1 MVLGTSIRMPV
12 KSKRGCDEHEAIRD
26 AIKRHMEGS
35 STQPTLLPHPYTT
48 QHTRACTDPQFV
60 PAMEMEAAPVSAVT
74 GALKSVLGKLA
85 TLMGDEHKRLGMARG
100 EEIKSLAD
108 ELCAMDA
115 ALLDMSGKEDPAAQ
129 DKAWMNEARELSY
142 DMEDSIDDF
151 MQTIRDEGVEPDHGF
166 FMEKMKDSLEK
177 MKASRPTGDDLKEQ
191 INRVGKGTGRYET
204 RGTFSNTVHAT
215 VDPAAIAMFELLTKQ
230 DGPKAE
236 LIKLL
241 TEDEADCS
249 EPLLAEVDG
258 GHESLLAEEE
268 GGCESPLAEAED
280 GSELPLVQEEDG
292 CESPKAEEEEEECE
306 SSEVEE
312 EGVCEP
318 APAEEEEC
326 ELPEVEEEGAC
337 EPAPAEEEEY
347 ESPEM
352 EEEDVCEPAAAEE
365 EECES
370 PEAKDEDVCEP
381 APAEED
387 ECESPQAE
395 EEGPCELRPRKQPK
409 LVAIVGAGGTA
420 LANKVYEELR
430 VKDFD
435 YWPFISMSANPDM
448 TSTLTAL
455 LLELTGEFKKT
466 ASVEQLIIDIN
477 ESLLDKRYLIVID
490 GICQKETWE
499 VIKHAFPMTSCGIII
514 TTSPCEDIAELCRSS
529 FNGHIYH
536 IRPLGMVHSR
546 PLLHQR
552 LFNSD
557 DDCRPH
563 IEEVSDQILEKCDDL
578 PLAILLTSGLL
589 ANTERTEHLWNH
601 MADSIG
607 CALET
612 SDIAERMMKIL
623 SLCYFD
629 LHPRLKTCLLYLS
642 MFPKGSTIKMKD
654 LIWRWTAEGFFH
666 GEQRNAAHELGEM
679 CFNELL
685 NRSLIQPVKIDQ
697 YGKVKSCQ
705 VHDTVMD
712 YIISKS
718 VEDNFVTFVGAPCPT
733 IDQTQMKVRRF
744 SLQATEG
751 GYSFPG
757 TDLVLSHARSL
768 KAFGLLWEI
777 PSLDKFKHLRVVDFG
792 GFSLL
797 GDDDLA
803 YIGRLFQLRYLNL
816 SWTRVCELPEEIG
829 NLCCLEMLDLT
840 ATGVSKLPSSIVNLE
855 KLAHL
860 LIGEFVKFPEG
871 GIEKMQAL
879 ETLKQVRAFKQPL
892 QFLQDFG
899 KLQNLWKLNIDLTN
913 NQEDSEETKEC
924 MKAIASS
931 LYELGTHNLRSLTI
945 WNCDYSL
952 LLEEWC
958 PTPVGLQKL
967 ITWSSTFPRVPDWM
981 GSLVNLQQLRLDLER
996 VRYEDLCILGGL
1008 PALLTLQIVGKE
1020 MSEGKLTVNGDM
1032 GFPMLRDFTYSKY
1045 PGLGIEI
1052 MFEAGSMPKL
1062 EKLNIDF
1069 TPATNEYLFSTGGL
1083 TGSGPFDFGIEN
1095 LPISLTTVVCDC
1107 KSFDGDCTLEATRAA
1122 LERAVSTHP
1131 SCPALDFVIY

>member
-1 MVLGTSIRMPV
+1 
-12 KSKRGCDEHEAIRD
+12 
-26 AIKRHMEGS
+26 
-35 STQPTLLPHPYTT
+35 
-48 QHTRACTDPQFV
+48 
-60 PAMEMEAAPVSAVT
+60 MEMEAAPVSAVT
-74 GALKSVLGKLA
+74 GALKPVLGKLA
-85 TLMGDEHKRLGMARG
+85 TLMGDEYKRLETARG

-108 ELCAMDA
+108 ELSAMDA
-115 ALLDMSGKEDPAAQ
+115 ALLDMSGEEDPDAQ

-142 DMEDSIDDF
+142 DMEDFIDDF
-151 MQTIRDEGVEPDHGF
+151 MQTIHDGDVKPDHDL
-166 FMEKMKDSLEK
+166 FMEKMKDLLGK
-177 MKASRPTGDDLKEQ
+177 MKARRRTGDGFKEQ
-191 INRVGKGTGRYET
+191 INRVSNRDGRYET
-204 RGTFSNTVHAT
+204 RGTFSNNVHAT

-236 LIKLL
+236 VIKLL
-241 TEDEADCS
+241 TQDEADC
-249 EPLLAEVDG
+249 EPQLAEVDC

-268 GGCESPLAEAED
+268 GECGSKPAEDED
-280 GSELPLVQEEDG
+280 GSELPLVEEEDG
-292 CESPKAEEEEEECE
+292 CESPLTDKDLRESLQVEEVEDQCESPKVEEEEEE
-306 SSEVEE
+306 EV
-312 EGVCEP
+312 
-318 APAEEEEC
+318 
-326 ELPEVEEEGAC
+326 
-337 EPAPAEEEEY
+337 
-347 ESPEM
+347 
-352 EEEDVCEPAAAEE
+352 E

-370 PEAKDEDVCEP
+370 PKVEEEDVCEP

-395 EEGPCELRPRKQPK
+395 EEAPCELRTRKQPK

-420 LANKVYEELR
+420 LANRVYEELR

-435 YWPFISMSANPDM
+435 YWPFISMSPNPDM

-455 LLELTGEFKKT
+455 LLELTGELKKE
-466 ASVEQLIIDIN
+466 ASVQQLIIDIN
-477 ESLLDKRYLIVID
+477 ESLLDKRYLIVLD
-490 GICQKETWE
+490 GICQKETWD

-514 TTSPCEDIAELCRSS
+514 TTSPCEDIAELCRSW

-546 PLLHQR
+546 PLFHQR

-557 DDCRPH
+557 DDCHPH
-563 IEEVSDQILEKCDDL
+563 LEEVSDKILEKCDDL
-578 PLAILLTSGLL
+578 PLAILVTSGLL
-589 ANTERTEHLWNH
+589 ANTEKTEHLWNH

-612 SDIAERMMKIL
+612 SDIVERMMKIL

-629 LHPRLKTCLLYLS
+629 LHPRVKTCLLYLS
-642 MFPKGSTIKMKD
+642 MFPKASTIKMKD
-654 LIWRWTAEGFFH
+654 LIWKWTAEGFFH
-666 GEQRNAAHELGEM
+666 GEQRNAAHELGER

-712 YIISKS
+712 FIISKS
-718 VEDNFVTFVGAPCPT
+718 AEDNFVTVVGVPCPT

-744 SLQATEG
+744 SLQATEE

-757 TDLVLSHARSL
+757 INLVLSHARSL
-768 KAFGLLWEI
+768 KVFGLLWTI
-777 PSLDKFKHLRVVDFG
+777 PSLDEFKHLRVVDFG
-792 GFSLL
+792 GFSNL

-803 YIGRLFQLRYLNL
+803 NIGRLFQLRYLNL
-816 SWTRVCELPEEIG
+816 SWTGVCELPEEIG
-829 NLCCLEMLDLT
+829 HLSCLEMLDLT

-855 KLAHL
+855 KLVHL

-871 GIEKMQAL
+871 GISKMQAL
-879 ETLKQVRAFKQPL
+879 ETLKQVRAFKQPI

-913 NQEDSEETKEC
+913 NQEDTEDTKEC
-924 MKAIASS
+924 MKAMASS

-952 LLEEWC
+952 LMEEWC

-967 ITWSSTFPRVPDWM
+967 TTWQSTFPRVPDWM
-981 GSLVNLQQLRLDLER
+981 GSLVNLQQLRFDLER

-1008 PALLTLQIVGKE
+1008 PALLTLSLVGKE
-1020 MSEGKLTVNGDM
+1020 MSEGKLTVSGEM
-1032 GFPMLRDFTYSKY
+1032 GFPMLRDFTYGMY
-1045 PGLGIEI
+1045 PGLGIKM

-1062 EKLNIDF
+1062 EKLRIDF
-1069 TPATNEYLFSTGGL
+1069 TPATNGYLYSTGGL
-1083 TGSGPFDFGIEN
+1083 TGSGPYDFGIEN
-1095 LPISLTTVVCDC
+1095 LPSSLTTVVCEC

-1131 SCPALDFVIY
+1131 SCPALDFSIY

>member
-1 MVLGTSIRMPV
+1 
-12 KSKRGCDEHEAIRD
+12 
-26 AIKRHMEGS
+26 
-35 STQPTLLPHPYTT
+35 
-48 QHTRACTDPQFV
+48 
-60 PAMEMEAAPVSAVT
+60 
-74 GALKSVLGKLA
+74 
-85 TLMGDEHKRLGMARG
+85 
-100 EEIKSLAD
+100 
-108 ELCAMDA
+108 
-115 ALLDMSGKEDPAAQ
+115 
-129 DKAWMNEARELSY
+129 MNEARELSY

-151 MQTIRDEGVEPDHGF
+151 MRTIHDEDVKPDHDL
-166 FMEKMKDSLEK
+166 FMEKMKDLLGK
-177 MKASRPTGDDLKEQ
+177 MKARRRTGDGFKEQ
-191 INRVGKGTGRYET
+191 INRVSNRNGRYGT
-204 RGTFSNTVHAT
+204 RGTFSNNVHAT

-236 LIKLL
+236 VIKLL
-241 TEDEADCS
+241 TQDEADC
-249 EPLLAEVDG
+249 EPLLAEVDC

-268 GGCESPLAEAED
+268 GGCGSPLAEDED
-280 GSELPLVQEEDG
+280 VSELPLVEEEDG
-292 CESPKAEEEEEECE
+292 CESPLTDKDLCESLQVEEVEEDDCESPKVEEEEEECE
-306 SSEVEE
+306 SLKV
-312 EGVCEP
+312 
-318 APAEEEEC
+318 
-326 ELPEVEEEGAC
+326 
-337 EPAPAEEEEY
+337 
-347 ESPEM
+347 
-352 EEEDVCEPAAAEE
+352 EEEDVCEPA
-365 EECES
+365 
-370 PEAKDEDVCEP
+370 PAK
-381 APAEED
+381 ED

-395 EEGPCELRPRKQPK
+395 GEAPCELKTRKQPK

-435 YWPFISMSANPDM
+435 YWPFISMSPNPDM

-455 LLELTGEFKKT
+455 LLELTGELKKE
-466 ASVEQLIIDIN
+466 ASVQQLITDIN
-477 ESLLDKRYLIVID
+477 ESLLDKRYLIVLD
-490 GICQKETWE
+490 GICQKETWD

-514 TTSPCEDIAELCRSS
+514 TTSPCEDIAELCRSW

-546 PLLHQR
+546 PLFHQR

-557 DDCRPH
+557 DDCHPH
-563 IEEVSDQILEKCDDL
+563 LEEVSDKILEKCDDL
-578 PLAILLTSGLL
+578 PLAILATSGLL

-612 SDIAERMMKIL
+612 SDTVERMMKIL

-629 LHPRLKTCLLYLS
+629 LHPRLKTCLLYLG
-642 MFPKGSTIKMKD
+642 MFPKGTTIKMND
-654 LIWRWTAEGFFH
+654 LIWKWTAEGFFH
-666 GEQRNAAHELGEM
+666 GEQRNAAHELGER

-718 VEDNFVTFVGAPCPT
+718 VEDNFVTVVGVPCPT

-744 SLQATEG
+744 SLQATEE

-757 TDLVLSHARSL
+757 INLVLSHARSL
-768 KAFGLLWEI
+768 KVFGLLWTI
-777 PSLDKFKHLRVVDFG
+777 PSLDEFKHLRVVDFG
-792 GFSLL
+792 GFSNL
-797 GDDDLA
+797 GDDHLA
-803 YIGRLFQLRYLNL
+803 NIGRLFQLRYLNL

-829 NLCCLEMLDLT
+829 HLSCLEMLDLT

-855 KLAHL
+855 KLVHL

-871 GIEKMQAL
+871 GIGKMQAL
-879 ETLKQVRAFKQPL
+879 ETLKQVRAFKQPI

-913 NQEDSEETKEC
+913 DQEDTEDTKEC

-952 LLEEWC
+952 LMEEWC

-967 ITWSSTFPRVPDWM
+967 TTWRSTFPRVPDWM
-981 GSLVNLQQLRLDLER
+981 GSLVNLQQLRFDLER

-1008 PALLTLQIVGKE
+1008 PALLTLSLVGKE
-1020 MSEGKLTVNGDM
+1020 MSEGKLIVSGEM
-1032 GFPMLRDFTYSKY
+1032 GFPMLRDFTYGMY
-1045 PGLGIEI
+1045 PGLGIKM

-1062 EKLNIDF
+1062 EKLRIDF

-1095 LPISLTTVVCDC
+1095 LPSSLTTVVCEC

-1131 SCPALDFVIY
+1131 SRPALDFNIY

>member
-1 MVLGTSIRMPV
+1 
-12 KSKRGCDEHEAIRD
+12 
-26 AIKRHMEGS
+26 
-35 STQPTLLPHPYTT
+35 
-48 QHTRACTDPQFV
+48 
-60 PAMEMEAAPVSAVT
+60 
-74 GALKSVLGKLA
+74 
-85 TLMGDEHKRLGMARG
+85 
-100 EEIKSLAD
+100 
-108 ELCAMDA
+108 MDT
-115 ALLDMSGKEDPAAQ
+115 ALLDMSGEEDPDAQ
-129 DKAWMNEARELSY
+129 DKVWMNEVQELSY

-151 MQTIRDEGVEPDHGF
+151 MRTIHDEDVKPDHDLF
-166 FMEKMKDSLEK
+166 VEEMKDLLGK
-177 MKASRPTGDDLKEQ
+177 MKARPRTGDDVKEQ
-191 INRVGKGTGRYET
+191 INRVGKGNGRYET
-204 RGTFSNTVHAT
+204 HGTFSNTVHAI

-236 LIKLL
+236 VIKLV
-241 TEDEADCS
+241 TEDEAGCES
-249 EPLLAEVDG
+249 LLAEVDA
-258 GHESLLAEEE
+258 GHESSLAEEE
-268 GGCESPLAEAED
+268 GGCGSPLAEDGD
-280 GSELPLVQEEDG
+280 GSELPLVEEEDRCESPLADKDLCEPLQVEEVEEDE
-292 CESPKAEEEEEECE
+292 CESPKVEEEEEECE
-306 SSEVEE
+306 SPKVEE
-312 EGVCEP
+312 
-318 APAEEEEC
+318 
-326 ELPEVEEEGAC
+326 
-337 EPAPAEEEEY
+337 
-347 ESPEM
+347 
-352 EEEDVCEPAAAEE
+352 
-365 EECES
+365 
-370 PEAKDEDVCEP
+370 EDVCEP

-387 ECESPQAE
+387 ECEPPQAE
-395 EEGPCELRPRKQPK
+395 EAPCELRTRKQPK

-420 LANKVYEELR
+420 LANRVYEELR

-435 YWPFISMSANPDM
+435 YWPFISMPPNPDM

-466 ASVEQLIIDIN
+466 ESVQQLIIDIN

-490 GICQKETWE
+490 GICQKETWD

-514 TTSPCEDIAELCRSS
+514 TTSLSEDIAELCRSW

-536 IRPLGMVHSR
+536 MRPLGMVHSR
-546 PLLHQR
+546 PLFHQR

-557 DDCRPH
+557 DDCHPH
-563 IEEVSDQILEKCDDL
+563 LQEVSDQILEKCDDL
-578 PLAILLTSGLL
+578 PLAILATSGLL

-612 SDIAERMMKIL
+612 SDIVERMMKIL

-654 LIWRWTAEGFFH
+654 LIWRWIAEGFFH
-666 GEQRNAAHELGEM
+666 GEQRNAAHELGER

-712 YIISKS
+712 FIISKS
-718 VEDNFVTFVGAPCPT
+718 VEDNFVTFVGVPCPT
-733 IDQTQMKVRRF
+733 IDQTQSKVRRF

-751 GYSFPG
+751 YSSP
-757 TDLVLSHARSL
+757 DINLVLSHARSL
-768 KAFGLLWEI
+768 KVFGVLWTI
-777 PSLDKFKHLRVVDFG
+777 PSLDEFKHLRVVDFG
-792 GFSLL
+792 GFSNL
-797 GDDDLA
+797 GDDHLA
-803 YIGRLFQLRYLNL
+803 NIGRLFQLRYLNL

-829 NLCCLEMLDLT
+829 HLSCLEMLDLT

-855 KLAHL
+855 KLVHL
-860 LIGEFVKFPEG
+860 IIGEFVKFPEG
-871 GIEKMQAL
+871 GIGKMQAL
-879 ETLKQVRAFKQPL
+879 ETLKQVRAFKQPI

-913 NQEDSEETKEC
+913 DQEDTEDTKEC
-924 MKAIASS
+924 TKAIASS

-952 LLEEWC
+952 LMEEWC

-967 ITWSSTFPRVPDWM
+967 TTWQSTFPRVPDWM
-981 GSLVNLQQLRLDLER
+981 GSLVNLQQLRFDLER
-996 VRYEDLCILGGL
+996 VRNEDLCILGGL
-1008 PALLTLQIVGKE
+1008 PALLTLSLVGKE
-1020 MSEGKLTVNGDM
+1020 MSEGKLTVSGEM
-1032 GFPMLRDFTYSKY
+1032 GFPMLRDFTYGMY
-1045 PGLGIEI
+1045 PGIGIEM

-1062 EKLNIDF
+1062 EKLRIDF

-1095 LPISLTTVVCDC
+1095 LPSSLTTVVCDC

-1131 SCPALDFVIY
+1131 SCPALYFDIY

>member
-1 MVLGTSIRMPV
+1 
-12 KSKRGCDEHEAIRD
+12 
-26 AIKRHMEGS
+26 
-35 STQPTLLPHPYTT
+35 
-48 QHTRACTDPQFV
+48 
-60 PAMEMEAAPVSAVT
+60 MEMEAAPVSAVT

-115 ALLDMSGKEDPAAQ
+115 ALLDMSGKEDPATQ

-292 CESPKAEEEEEECE
+292 P
-306 SSEVEE
+306 
-312 EGVCEP
+312 
-318 APAEEEEC
+318 
-326 ELPEVEEEGAC
+326 
-337 EPAPAEEEEY
+337 
-347 ESPEM
+347 
-352 EEEDVCEPAAAEE
+352 
-365 EECES
+365 
-370 PEAKDEDVCEP
+370 
-381 APAEED
+381 
-387 ECESPQAE
+387 
-395 EEGPCELRPRKQPK
+395 
-409 LVAIVGAGGTA
+409 
-420 LANKVYEELR
+420 
-430 VKDFD
+430 
-435 YWPFISMSANPDM
+435 NPDM

-536 IRPLGMVHSR
+536 IRPL
-546 PLLHQR
+546 
-552 LFNSD
+552 
-557 DDCRPH
+557 
-563 IEEVSDQILEKCDDL
+563 
-578 PLAILLTSGLL
+578 
-589 ANTERTEHLWNH
+589 ERTEHLWNH

-1095 LPISLTTVVCDC
+1095 LPISLTTVVCDSKLGLFIQC
-1107 KSFDGDCTLEATRAA
+1107 HSPDSSLSVE
-1122 LERAVSTHP
+1122 
-1131 SCPALDFVIY
+1131 